1 MQLEAI
7 RNFMRTN
14 MLAVQASVAPDG
26 SPQAAV
32 IGIVVDDDG
41 SVFFDTLTSSRK
53 CKNLRADPRIALVV
67 GWDLEQ
73 GRTVQLEGIAD
84 EPTGDELARLQQ
96 LYFAS
101 FPDGIERK
109 ALPDITYFRVRPTWL
124 RDSDFGQQPPAIVEH
139 DFALLGDDEANAFA
153 RAHVDVWN
161 THDLDAILDDYTAD
175 ATLSSPVA
183 KALTGAATIRGHAA
197 LREYFAT
204 AFAKYPDLRFDLHH
218 TFRGEHGVTLLFRG
232 AGGRMVAEVLRLDRN
247 RKITSVDAHYAC

>member
-1 MQLEAI
+1 MTLVRADRLEI
-7 RNFMRTN
+7 
-14 MLAVQASVAPDG
+14 LAVASTRHAARGD
-26 SPQAAV
+26 PQFHAQQHARRA
-32 IGIVVDDDG
+32 G
-41 SVFFDTLTSSRK
+41 
-53 CKNLRADPRIALVV
+53 LRRARRIATS
-67 GWDLEQ
+67 GGDRDR
-73 GRTVQLEGIAD
+73 GRRRRQRLLRHADQL
-84 EPTGDELARLQQ
+84 LARLQQ

-124 RDSDFGQQPPAIVEH
+124 RDSDFSQQPPAIVEH
-139 DFALLGDDEANAFA
+139 DIALLTDDEATAFA

-183 KALTGAATIRGHAA
+183 KSLTGASTIRGHAA

-247 RKITSVDAHYAC
+247 RKITRVDAHYAC